1 MLAVYVKNKEMVEF
15 LIRKNANVNASDNS
29 KRTALMLAVKD
40 ESSNTVKLLLQQNV
54 DVYAV
59 DDRGWTAE
67 NYASF
72 KTLRINRQLI
82 CDYKKERRCKESS
95 ENSNL
100 VDECSKKDPASSLSC
115 NPGIDGSRSISQD
128 KNFTVDPK
136 EEPTK
141 PAIGK
146 KENVQMSALG
156 LGEEEDVKSPGDSEV
171 HTVPDQSPQ
180 SKCFNRNLLRPV
192 DSSVPEL
199 RPGTYADHS
208 LFTAVLV
215 QQVEELHLSM
225 KSEKEQV
232 RLDGSEKNHRHVCE
246 NLLLNF

>member
-156 LGEEEDVKSPGDSEV
+156 LGEEEDVKSPGDSE
-171 HTVPDQSPQ
+171 
-180 SKCFNRNLLRPV
+180 
-192 DSSVPEL
+192 SVPEL